1 MKKQKSIIIIGYG
14 AIGRRHH
21 ALLKKYKNIYQIYI
35 ISKHIKKK
43 NFVIQN
49 LNYIKNLNP
58 HYIVVSSKTN
68 DHYKNLYFIEKNFKN
83 KIILIEKPL
92 FNKFKFLK
100 IKKNK
105 VFIGYNLRFHPVIN
119 YIKNFIKNKKLYN
132 LNVKCHS
139 YLPNWRK
146 NIAYSESNSAKKKYG
161 GGVLLELSHEL
172 DYINWLFAGIKKIKY
187 VSLNKYSK
195 LKIETEDSVQV
206 QGCTKLLDFNLDLN
220 FYSFKDERTIELN
233 GEGFTLRGDLIKN
246 IIEIFKNKKIKKV
259 KFGVDKNFTYN
270 LQHKN
275 ILEKKFKN
283 VCKYKDGLKLM
294 KLIDKI
300 RRFKNEK

>member
-1 MKKQKSIIIIGYG
+1 M
-14 AIGRRHH
+14 
-21 ALLKKYKNIYQIYI
+21 
-35 ISKHIKKK
+35 
-43 NFVIQN
+43 
-49 LNYIKNLNP
+49 
-58 HYIVVSSKTN
+58 
-68 DHYKNLYFIEKNFKN
+68 
-83 KIILIEKPL
+83 
-92 FNKFKFLK
+92 
-100 IKKNK
+100 
-105 VFIGYNLRFHPVIN
+105 
-119 YIKNFIKNKKLYN
+119 
-132 LNVKCHS
+132 
-139 YLPNWRK
+139 
-146 NIAYSESNSAKKKYG
+146 
-161 GGVLLELSHEL
+161 
-172 DYINWLFAGIKKIKY
+172 
-187 VSLNKYSK
+187 
-195 LKIETEDSVQV
+195 
-206 QGCTKLLDFNLDLN
+206 DLN